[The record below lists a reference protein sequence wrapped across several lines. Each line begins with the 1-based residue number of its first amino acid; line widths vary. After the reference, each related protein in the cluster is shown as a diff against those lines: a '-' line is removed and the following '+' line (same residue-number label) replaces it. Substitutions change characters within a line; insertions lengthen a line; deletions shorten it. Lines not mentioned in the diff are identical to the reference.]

1 MRKLIVV
8 FGIVALFVFFL
19 LQAGTNAQ
27 APSGTNAVVP
37 RYDLLLKGGHLIDP
51 ASGLDAKMDVAVSLG
66 RIAAVEK
73 DIPASQAGKVVD
85 VSGLYV
91 TPGLIDIHYHI
102 GHGGAPLNW
111 FAPDSPDHE
120 VPGITALTTDPRG
133 QLVPLGVPA
142 NLALQSGV
150 TTIVDAGTAG
160 ADTFLQ
166 EKEEVIDH
174 AKVRVLAFLNIVADG
189 MNGGLEQSVDQMD
202 VKRCADTILRYSD
215 IIVGVKTAHYWTQRP
230 LDELHP
236 TWAAVDRAIACAEA
250 AKVPVMYDFWPRPE
264 RSYADLILQKARPG
278 DIHTHVFAQQFP
290 IIVDGKINPI
300 MQQARNRGV
309 IFDVGHGAGS
319 FWFRNAVPAVKQGFI
334 PDSLSTD
341 LHTGDVAVL
350 SMTNVMS
357 KFLSMGVPL
366 SDLIRRSTVNPA
378 REIHRPELG
387 TLSVGKEA
395 DIAVLEELHGHFG
408 YIDCGYAKMEGTS
421 QILARMT
428 IRAGRILYDPSGLSM
443 VQWEKA
449 RPQYFNIPMLQGSL
463 PATADNYPRN

>member
-1 MRKLIVV
+1 MKLSGISIRVV
-8 FGIVALFVFFL
+8 LGITALLPLVL
-19 LQAGTNAQ
+19 VQPGTNAQ
-27 APSGTNAVVP
+27 VP
-37 RYDLLLKGGHLIDP
+37 RYDLLLKGGRVIDP
-51 ASGLDAKMDVAVSLG
+51 ANGLDAKMDVAVSLG

-73 DIPASQAGKVVD
+73 DIPADQAGKVVD

-111 FAPDSPDHE
+111 FAPDSTDHE
-120 VPGITALTTDPRG
+120 VPGITASDPRG
-133 QLVPLGVPA
+133 QLLPLGVPA

-174 AKVRVLAFLNIVADG
+174 SRVRVLAFLNIVADG

-230 LDELHP
+230 LDDLHP

-290 IIVDGKINPI
+290 ILVDGKVNPI

-334 PDSLSTD
+334 PDSMSTD
-341 LHTGDVAVL
+341 LHTGDFTVL
-350 SMTNVMS
+350 SMTNVIS

-395 DIAVLEELHGHFG
+395 DIAVLEESHGHFG
-408 YIDCGYAKMEGTS
+408 YIDCGYARMEGTS
-421 QILARMT
+421 QIVARMT

-449 RPQYFNIPMLQGSL
+449 RPQYFSIPMLQGSL
-463 PATADNYPRN
+463 PATADSYPRN